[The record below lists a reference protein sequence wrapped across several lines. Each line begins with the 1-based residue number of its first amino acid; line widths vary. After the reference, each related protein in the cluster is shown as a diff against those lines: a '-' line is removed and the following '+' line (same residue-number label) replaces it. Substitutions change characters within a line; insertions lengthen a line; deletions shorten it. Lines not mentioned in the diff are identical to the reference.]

1 MKKARK
7 LTAVLLSLVMLL
19 ALVVPASAAEN
30 YSITIHNDKTGHTYE
45 AYQIFAG
52 TVSSDAATDGETE
65 GPMLGDIIWGSG
77 VDDARYAE
85 LLAALKADATI
96 GALEGMQDAADA
108 AAVAAALD
116 GADAETAA
124 AFADVV
130 SDYLAAAPTGQTN
143 TMADGNYII
152 QGLPAGYYL
161 VKDKD
166 GSLQGEAD
174 TATDY
179 IVQVL
184 GNVTMDPKDS
194 DIPTLE
200 KKVAEEGK
208 GNEGKYN
215 QDGGYGTY
223 YNDVADWNIGDSV
236 PFKLIASMPDAAEI
250 AAYDTYSYTFHD
262 TLDPGLTLE
271 QKAGE
276 DQTTFAIYFVNTK
289 NEDPRAE
296 GFQYLDAAKY
306 DVNIDA
312 ETNSFTIAI
321 DDLKTLMVTTAGGQQ
336 IPATNYDYIVIFYD
350 AVLNANAE
358 IGLPGNENTAY
369 LEFSNNPN
377 GDGTGRTEDDKVI
390 VFTYELDGT
399 KVDGETQAALQN
411 AQFVLLNGA
420 KSEAAMVENGKVTG
434 WVKVAT
440 EAAAGDVQMPG
451 TYEEWVERYGDQN
464 VILTSAA
471 DGIFKIA
478 GLDDG
483 TYYLREIQAPNGY
496 NLLEEDVQLV
506 ITADTA
512 NGQEWDGDPA
522 TALTALNMTITVG
535 EAGPTQVRGDLEG
548 GTVGVTVENNQGA
561 TLPET
566 GGMGTTLFY
575 IIGGLLVVGAGILLV
590 VRIRMK
596 AHNE

>member
-19 ALVVPASAAEN
+19 ALVVPASAADT
-30 YSITIHNDKTGHTYE
+30 YSITIHNNKTGHTYE

-52 TVSSDAATDGETE
+52 TVSDDETDVETDA
-65 GPMLGDIIWGSG
+65 GPMLGDITWGSG
-77 VDDARYAE
+77 VDG
-85 LLAALKADATI
+85 AALLTALQAANAGKYGECTTAAEVAKALGTETAT
-96 GALEGMQDAADA
+96 
-108 AAVAAALD
+108 
-116 GADAETAA
+116 AEDAA
-124 AFADVV
+124 AFADI
-130 SDYLAAAPTGQTN
+130 AAKHLTETVAGT
-143 TMADGNYII
+143 ADEPVGGNYVIE
-152 QGLPAGYYL
+152 GLDAGYYL
-161 VKDKD
+161 VKD
-166 GSLQGEAD
+166 SLQAGD
-174 TATDY
+174 NQTGQVLSDY

-200 KKVAEEGK
+200 KKVAEQGK
-208 GNEGKYN
+208 GDEGKYN
-215 QDGGYGTY
+215 LDGGYGRY
-223 YNDVADWNIGDSV
+223 YNDVADWNIGDRV
-236 PFKLIASMPDAAEI
+236 PFKLIGSIPDMD
-250 AAYDTYSYTFHD
+250 AYDTYQYIFHD
-262 TLDPGLTLE
+262 TISAGLTLDMGSFDVYVAQE
-271 QKAGE
+271 KNQDPVALGWTE
-276 DQTTFAIYFVNTK
+276 IPAANYELTQTA
-289 NEDPRAE
+289 D
-296 GFQYLDAAKY
+296 GFTL
-306 DVNIDA
+306 
-312 ETNSFTIAI
+312 AI
-321 DDLKTLMVTTAGGQQ
+321 DNLKNFPYVDEEGR
-336 IPATNYDYIVIFYD
+336 NYILVFYD
-350 AVLNANAE
+350 AVLNENAE
-358 IGLPGNENTAY
+358 IGLPGNENSAY

-377 GDGTGRTEDDKVI
+377 GDGLGRTTEDTVI

-399 KVDGETQAALQN
+399 KVDGADVNTKLAD

-522 TALTALNMTITVG
+522 TALEGLNMTFNVVDA
-535 EAGPTQVRGDLEG
+535 EEVPTEVEGVLVG
-548 GTVGVTVENNQGA
+548 GTVGITVENNRGA

>member
-19 ALVVPASAAEN
+19 ALAVPASAAVN
-30 YSITIHNDKTGHTYE
+30 YSITIQNNKEGHTYE

-52 TVSSDAATDGETE
+52 TVSSDDPTAGNVQ
-65 GPMLGDIIWGSG
+65 GPMLGDITWGSG
-77 VDDARYAE
+77 VDEARHAE
-85 LLAALKADATI
+85 LLAALQADATI
-96 GALEGMQDAADA
+96 GVLEGMRDAADA

-116 GADAETAA
+116 GATAEIAA

-130 SDYLAAAPTGQTN
+130 SDYLAKTPTRDTN
-143 TMADGNYII
+143 IMTAGTYVIE
-152 QGLPAGYYL
+152 GLPAGYYL

-184 GNVTMDPKDS
+184 GNVTMEPKDS

-200 KKVAEEGK
+200 KKVAEQGK
-208 GNEGKYN
+208 GDEGKYD
-215 QDGGYGTY
+215 QDGGYGTH
-223 YNDVADWNIGDSV
+223 YNDVADWNIGDRV
-236 PFKLIASMPDAAEI
+236 PFKLIGSIPDMD
-250 AAYDTYSYTFHD
+250 AYDTYQYIFHD
-262 TLDPGLTLE
+262 TISAGLRLDMASFDVYVAQE
-271 QKAGE
+271 
-276 DQTTFAIYFVNTK
+276 K
-289 NEDPRAE
+289 NQDPVE
-296 GFQYLDAAKY
+296 
-306 DVNIDA
+306 
-312 ETNSFTIAI
+312 
-321 DDLKTLMVTTAGGQQ
+321 LKWTE
-336 IPATNYDYIVIFYD
+336 IPAANYELTETADGFTLRIANLKNFPYVNEEGRKYILVFYD
-350 AVLNANAE
+350 AWLNEDAV
-358 IGLPGNENTAY
+358 IGLDGNPNTAY

-399 KVDGETQAALQN
+399 KVDGETRAALQN

-420 KSEAAMVENGKVTG
+420 KSEAAVVVGGKVTEWIKFG
-434 WVKVAT
+434 TQADGT
-440 EAAAGDVQMPG
+440 ELEIPT
-451 TYEEWVERYGDQN
+451 TYEGWTALAQQHTGL
-464 VILTSAA
+464 ILTSAA
-471 DGIFKIA
+471 DGTFKIA

-483 TYYLREIQAPNGY
+483 TYFLREIQAPNGY
-496 NLLEEDVQLV
+496 NLLEDDVQLV

-522 TALTALNMTITVG
+522 TALRGLNMTFNVVDA
-535 EAGPTQVRGDLEG
+535 EEVPTEVEGVLVG
-548 GTVGVTVENNQGA
+548 GTVGITVENNQGA

-575 IIGGLLVVGAGILLV
+575 IIGGLLVVGAGVLLV

>member
-30 YSITIHNDKTGHTYE
+30 YSITIHNDKTGHIYE

-52 TVSSDAATDGETE
+52 TVSDDETDGETDG
-65 GPMLGDIIWGSG
+65 GPMLGDITWGRG
-77 VDDARYAE
+77 VDG
-85 LLAALKADATI
+85 AALLTALQAANAGKYGECTTAADVAKALGTENAT
-96 GALEGMQDAADA
+96 AADA
-108 AAVAAALD
+108 AAFADIAAQHLTETVA
-116 GADAETAA
+116 GTADAPE
-124 AFADVV
+124 
-130 SDYLAAAPTGQTN
+130 G
-143 TMADGNYII
+143 GNYVINN
-152 QGLPAGYYL
+152 LPAGYYL
-161 VKDKD
+161 VKD
-166 GSLQGEAD
+166 SLQEDDNQTGQVLS
-174 TATDY
+174 DY

-200 KKVAEEGK
+200 KKVAERS
-208 GNEGKYN
+208 KY
-215 QDGGYGTY
+215 QKDEGYGMY

-236 PFKLIASMPDAAEI
+236 PFKLIASIPNNIES
-250 AAYDTYSYTFHD
+250 YDEYKFVFHD
-262 TLDPGLTLE
+262 TLSNAFTLE
-271 QKAGE
+271 RDSIKVFVAATTAANVEQFTPQDANLYQVAG
-276 DQTTFAIYFVNTK
+276 DGQSFTLTIPDINL
-289 NEDPRAE
+289 
-296 GFQYLDAAKY
+296 LDAHGNPANY
-306 DVNIDA
+306 VIITYSA
-312 ETNSFTIAI
+312 
-321 DDLKTLMVTTAGGQQ
+321 TL
-336 IPATNYDYIVIFYD
+336 NE
-350 AVLNANAE
+350 NAD
-358 IGLPGNENTAY
+358 IGLNGNENTAY
-369 LEFSNNPN
+369 LEFSNDPN
-377 GDGTGRTEDDKVI
+377 GDGLGRTAEDTVI

-399 KVDGETQAALQN
+399 KVDGKTQAVLQN

-420 KSEAAMVENGKVTG
+420 KTEAAMVENGKVTG
-434 WVKVAT
+434 WVKVDS
-440 EAAAGDVQMPG
+440 EAAAGDVQMPE
-451 TYEEWVERYGDQN
+451 TYEEWVARYGEQN

-471 DGIFKIA
+471 DGTFKIA

-506 ITADTA
+506 ITATTA

-522 TALTALNMTITVG
+522 PALEGLNMTFNVVDA
-535 EAGPTQVRGDLEG
+535 EEVPTEVEGVLVG
-548 GTVGVTVENNQGA
+548 GTVGITVENNQGA

>member
-19 ALVVPASAAEN
+19 ALAVPAFAADT
-30 YSITIHNDKTGHTYE
+30 YSITIRNDKEGHTYE

-52 TVSSDAATDGETE
+52 TVSSDAATDGETG
-65 GPMLGDIIWGSG
+65 GPMLGDITWGSG
-77 VDDARYAE
+77 VNDASHAE

-96 GALEGMQDAADA
+96 GALAGMPDAADA

-116 GADAETAA
+116 GANAETAA

-130 SDYLAAAPTGQTN
+130 SRFLSDTATESTAGEGVYTIDNL
-143 TMADGNYII
+143 D
-152 QGLPAGYYL
+152 AGYYL
-161 VKDKD
+161 VKDQD
-166 GSLQGEAD
+166 GSLQGAAD

-184 GNVTMDPKDS
+184 GNVAMEPKDS

-200 KKVAEEGK
+200 KKVYDEEFAVNDEAKTYG
-208 GNEGKYN
+208 EG
-215 QDGGYGTY
+215 
-223 YNDVADWNIGDSV
+223 YNDVADWNIGDRV
-236 PFKLIASMPDAAEI
+236 PFKLIGSIPDMD
-250 AAYDTYSYTFHD
+250 AYDTYQYIFHD
-262 TLDPGLTLE
+262 TISAGLRLDMGSFDVYVAQEKNQDPVALGWAEIDPENYTLTPTADGFTLTIDNL
-271 QKAGE
+271 KN
-276 DQTTFAIYFVNTK
+276 FPYVN
-289 NEDPRAE
+289 
-296 GFQYLDAAKY
+296 
-306 DVNIDA
+306 
-312 ETNSFTIAI
+312 
-321 DDLKTLMVTTAGGQQ
+321 DDGR
-336 IPATNYDYIVIFYD
+336 NYILVFYD
-350 AVLNANAE
+350 AVLNENAE
-358 IGLPGNENTAY
+358 IGLPGNENSAY

-377 GDGTGRTEDDKVI
+377 GEGTGRTEEDTVI

-399 KVDGETQAALQN
+399 KVDGANVDTKLEG

-420 KSEAAMVENGKVTG
+420 KTEAAMVVDGKVTG

-440 EAAAGDVQMPG
+440 EAAAGDVKMPE

-471 DGIFKIA
+471 DGTFKIA

-483 TYYLREIQAPNGY
+483 TYFLREIQAPNGY
-496 NLLEEDVQLV
+496 NLLEDDVQLV

-522 TALTALNMTITVG
+522 TALRGLNMTFNVVDA
-535 EAGPTQVRGDLEG
+535 EEVPTEVEGVLVG
-548 GTVGVTVENNQGA
+548 GTVGITVENNQGA

-575 IIGGLLVVGAGILLV
+575 IIGGLLVVGAGVLLV

>member
-19 ALVVPASAAEN
+19 ALVVPASAADT

-52 TVSSDAATDGETE
+52 TVSSDAATDGETG
-65 GPMLGDIIWGSG
+65 GPMLGGITWGSG
-77 VDDARYAE
+77 VNDAHYAE
-85 LLAALKADATI
+85 LLAALKEDATI

-130 SDYLAAAPTGQTN
+130 SAYLAAAPTGQTN

-194 DIPTLE
+194 DIPTVL
-200 KKVAEEGK
+200 KKVYDEEFAQGD
-208 GNEGKYN
+208 
-215 QDGGYGTY
+215 QTRTYGLG
-223 YNDVADWNIGDSV
+223 YNDVADWDIGDNV
-236 PFKLIASMPDAAEI
+236 PFKLIASVPDAAEI
-250 AAYDTYSYTFHD
+250 EAYDTYTYTFHD
-262 TLDPGLTLE
+262 TLDAGLTLL
-271 QKAGE
+271 QKDDQ
-276 DQTTFAIYFVNTK
+276 DQTTFEIYFVNDLTI
-289 NEDPRAE
+289 DPRDQ
-296 GFQYLDAAKY
+296 GFRYLDADEY
-306 DVNIDA
+306 TPVVNG
-312 ETNSFTIAI
+312 NSFTITI
-321 DDLKTLMVTTAGGQQ
+321 DDLKTLQITTAEGDQH
-336 IPATNYDYIVIFYD
+336 PATNYNYIVIFYD
-350 AVLNANAE
+350 AVLNENAE

-377 GDGTGRTEDDKVI
+377 GEGTGRTEEDTVI

-399 KVDGETQAALQN
+399 KVDGETQEVLQN

-420 KSEAAMVENGKVTG
+420 KTEAAMVVDGKVKE

-440 EAAAGDVQMPG
+440 EAAADDVQMPE
-451 TYEEWVERYGDQN
+451 TYEGWLELNQQHNGL
-464 VILTSAA
+464 ILTSAE
-471 DGIFKIA
+471 GGTFKIA

-483 TYYLREIQAPNGY
+483 TYFLREIQAPNGY

-506 ITADTA
+506 ITATTA
-512 NGQEWDGDPA
+512 NGQDWNSGIA
-522 TALTALNMTITVG
+522 TDALKGLTITVDNG
-535 EAGPTQVRGDLEG
+535 AAQNGDLDTG
-548 GTVGVTVENNQGA
+548 IVNVTVRNNQGA

>member
-52 TVSSDAATDGETE
+52 TVSNDAATDGEAE

-143 TMADGNYII
+143 NMADGNYII

-161 VKDKD
+161 VKDQD
-166 GSLQGEAD
+166 GSLEGDAD

-184 GNVTMDPKDS
+184 GNVAMEPKDS

-200 KKVAEEGK
+200 KKVAEQGK
-208 GNEGKYN
+208 GDEGKYDL
-215 QDGGYGTY
+215 DGGYGKY

-236 PFKLIASMPDAAEI
+236 PFKLIASIPNNIES
-250 AAYDTYSYTFHD
+250 YDEYKFVFHD
-262 TLDPGLTLE
+262 TLSNAFTLE
-271 QKAGE
+271 E
-276 DQTTFAIYFVNTK
+276 DSIKVFVAATTAANVEQFTPQDDDLYQVAVDGQSFTLTIPDIN
-289 NEDPRAE
+289 P
-296 GFQYLDAAKY
+296 LDAHGNPANY
-306 DVNIDA
+306 VIITYSA
-312 ETNSFTIAI
+312 
-321 DDLKTLMVTTAGGQQ
+321 TL
-336 IPATNYDYIVIFYD
+336 NE
-350 AVLNANAE
+350 NAD
-358 IGLPGNENTAY
+358 IGLDGNENTAY
-369 LEFSNNPN
+369 LEFSNDPN
-377 GDGTGRTEDDKVI
+377 GDGLGRTAEDTVI

-420 KSEAAMVENGKVTG
+420 KSEAAMVVDGKVTG
-434 WVKVAT
+434 WAKVAT

-471 DGIFKIA
+471 DGTFKIA

-496 NLLEEDVQLV
+496 NLLEEDVKLV
-506 ITADTA
+506 ITAETSNVQNWAGEPD
-512 NGQEWDGDPA
+512 Q
-522 TALTALNMTITVG
+522 ALTALNISVNDGVAQDGVLDTGIVN
-535 EAGPTQVRGDLEG
+535 
-548 GTVGVTVENNQGA
+548 VTVENNQGA

-575 IIGGLLVVGAGILLV
+575 IIGGLLVVGAGVLLV

>member
-19 ALVVPASAAEN
+19 ALVVPASADEN
-30 YSITIHNDKTGHTYE
+30 YSITIHNDKTGHIYE

-52 TVSSDAATDGETE
+52 TVSDDETDGETDG
-65 GPMLGDIIWGSG
+65 GPMLGDITWGSG
-77 VDDARYAE
+77 VDG
-85 LLAALKADATI
+85 AALLT
-96 GALEGMQDAADA
+96 ALQAANAEKYNDCTTAAD
-108 AAVAAALD
+108 VAEAL
-116 GADAETAA
+116 GAEGATAEDAA
-124 AFADVV
+124 AFADI
-130 SDYLAAAPTGQTN
+130 AAKHLTTAAKTATAPN
-143 TMADGNYII
+143 DDGNYII
-152 QGLPAGYYL
+152 EGLPAGYYL
-161 VKDKD
+161 VKD
-166 GSLQGEAD
+166 SLQDDDNQTGQVLS
-174 TATDY
+174 DY

-200 KKVAEEGK
+200 KKVAERS
-208 GNEGKYN
+208 KY
-215 QDGGYGTY
+215 QKDEGYGMY
-223 YNDVADWNIGDSV
+223 YNDVADWNIGDRV
-236 PFKLIASMPDAAEI
+236 PFKLIGSIPDMD
-250 AAYDTYSYTFHD
+250 AYDTYQYIFHD
-262 TLDPGLTLE
+262 TISDGLTLDIGSFDVYVAQE
-271 QKAGE
+271 
-276 DQTTFAIYFVNTK
+276 K
-289 NEDPRAE
+289 NQDPVALGWTE
-296 GFQYLDAAKY
+296 
-306 DVNIDA
+306 
-312 ETNSFTIAI
+312 
-321 DDLKTLMVTTAGGQQ
+321 
-336 IPATNYDYIVIFYD
+336 IPAANYDLTQTADGFTLTIDNLKNFPYVNDDGRNYILVFYD
-350 AVLNANAE
+350 AVLNENAE
-358 IGLPGNENTAY
+358 IGLPGNENSAY

-399 KVDGETQAALQN
+399 KVDGKTQAALQN

-420 KSEAAMVENGKVTG
+420 KTEAAMVVDGKVTG
-434 WVKVAT
+434 WVKVDS

-451 TYEEWVERYGDQN
+451 TYKEWVERYGQQN

-471 DGIFKIA
+471 DGTFKIA

-496 NLLEEDVQLV
+496 NLLEEDVKLV
-506 ITADTA
+506 ITAETSNVQNWAGEPD
-512 NGQEWDGDPA
+512 Q
-522 TALTALNMTITVG
+522 ALTALNISVNDGVAQDGVLDTGIVN
-535 EAGPTQVRGDLEG
+535 
-548 GTVGVTVENNQGA
+548 VTVRNNQGA

>member
-19 ALVVPASAAEN
+19 ALVVPASAADT
-30 YSITIHNDKTGHTYE
+30 YSITIQNNKTGHTYE

-52 TVSSDAATDGETE
+52 TVSDDETDVETDA
-65 GPMLGDIIWGSG
+65 GPMLGDITWGSG
-77 VDDARYAE
+77 VDGAA
-85 LLAALKADATI
+85 LLAALKAANAEKYNDCTTAADVAEALGAEGAT
-96 GALEGMQDAADA
+96 AADA
-108 AAVAAALD
+108 AAFADIAAKNLTETVE
-116 GADAETAA
+116 GTADAPE
-124 AFADVV
+124 
-130 SDYLAAAPTGQTN
+130 G
-143 TMADGNYII
+143 GNYVINN
-152 QGLPAGYYL
+152 LPAGYYL
-161 VKDKD
+161 VKD
-166 GSLQGEAD
+166 SLQAD
-174 TATDY
+174 DNQTGQVLSDY

-200 KKVAEEGK
+200 KKVAERSK
-208 GNEGKYN
+208 YQKNEG
-215 QDGGYGTY
+215 YGMY

-236 PFKLIASMPDAAEI
+236 PFKLIASIPNNIES
-250 AAYDTYSYTFHD
+250 YDEYKFVFHD
-262 TLDPGLTLE
+262 TLSNAFTLE
-271 QKAGE
+271 RDSIKV
-276 DQTTFAIYFVNTK
+276 FV
-289 NEDPRAE
+289 AE
-296 GFQYLDAAKY
+296 ATAATVEQFEPQDADLYQVAVEGQSFTLTIPDINQLDAHGNPANY
-306 DVNIDA
+306 VIITYSA
-312 ETNSFTIAI
+312 
-321 DDLKTLMVTTAGGQQ
+321 TLNQ
-336 IPATNYDYIVIFYD
+336 
-350 AVLNANAE
+350 NAE
-358 IGLPGNENTAY
+358 IGLDGNENTAY
-369 LEFSNNPN
+369 LEFSNDPN
-377 GDGTGRTEDDKVI
+377 GDGLGRTAEDTVI

-471 DGIFKIA
+471 DGTFKIA

-496 NLLEEDVQLV
+496 NLLEEDVKLV
-506 ITADTA
+506 ITAETSNVQNWAGEPD
-512 NGQEWDGDPA
+512 Q
-522 TALTALNMTITVG
+522 ALTALNISVNDGVAQDGVLDTGIVN
-535 EAGPTQVRGDLEG
+535 
-548 GTVGVTVENNQGA
+548 VTVRNNQGA

>member
-52 TVSSDAATDGETE
+52 TVSSDEETNGETG
-65 GPMLGDIIWGSG
+65 GPMLGDITWGSG
-77 VDDARYAE
+77 VDGAA
-85 LLAALKADATI
+85 LLAALKAADEEKYGACTTAADVAEALGAEGAT
-96 GALEGMQDAADA
+96 AADA
-108 AAVAAALD
+108 AA
-116 GADAETAA
+116 
-124 AFADVV
+124 FADI
-130 SDYLAAAPTGQTN
+130 AAQHLTATVEGTATAPN
-143 TMADGNYII
+143 DDGNYII
-152 QGLPAGYYL
+152 EGLPAGYYL
-161 VKDKD
+161 VKD
-166 GSLQGEAD
+166 SLQEDDNQTGQVLS
-174 TATDY
+174 DY

-184 GNVTMDPKDS
+184 GNVTMEPKSS

-215 QDGGYGTY
+215 QDGGYGTH
-223 YNDVADWNIGDSV
+223 YNDVADWNIGDNV
-236 PFKLIASMPDAAEI
+236 PFKLIASVPDADEI
-250 AAYDTYSYTFHD
+250 AAYETYSYTIHD
-262 TLDPGLTLE
+262 TLDAGLTLQ
-271 QKAGE
+271 QKNGE
-276 DQTTFAIYFVNTK
+276 DQTTFAIYFVKTK
-289 NEDPRAE
+289 NEDPRAQ
-296 GFQYLDAAKY
+296 GFQYLDAGKY
-306 DVNIDA
+306 NATINA
-312 ETNSFTIAI
+312 ETNSFTIAFQ
-321 DDLKTLMVTTAGGQQ
+321 DLKTLVVETADGQE
-336 IPATNYDYIVIFYD
+336 IPATNYDYMVIFYD
-350 AVLNANAE
+350 AQLNENAD
-358 IGLPGNENTAY
+358 IGLNGNENTAY
-369 LEFSNNPN
+369 LEFSNDPN
-377 GDGTGRTEDDKVI
+377 GDGLGRTAEDTVI

-420 KSEAAMVENGKVTG
+420 KSEAAVVVDGKVTG
-434 WVKVAT
+434 WVKVDS

-506 ITADTA
+506 ITADTE
-512 NGQEWDGDPA
+512 NGQNWAGDPA

>member
-19 ALVVPASAAEN
+19 ALVIPASAAEN

-52 TVSSDAATDGETE
+52 TVSNDAATDGEAE

-143 TMADGNYII
+143 NMADGNYII

-161 VKDKD
+161 VKDQD
-166 GSLQGEAD
+166 GSLEGDAD

-194 DIPTLE
+194 DIPTVL
-200 KKVAEEGK
+200 KKVYDEEFA
-208 GNEGKYN
+208 
-215 QDGGYGTY
+215 QDVLNHPEQPYGTG
-223 YNDVADWNIGDSV
+223 YNDVADWDIGDRV
-236 PFKLIASMPDAAEI
+236 PFKLIATVPQNID
-250 AAYDTYSYTFHD
+250 SYEEYTFIFHD
-262 TLDPGLTLE
+262 TLSAGLTLDPNSLHVYVTE
-271 QKAGE
+271 TADADINGLNPQAATLYTVSEVAENGTFTVTIPNIKA
-276 DQTTFAIYFVNTK
+276 
-289 NEDPRAE
+289 
-296 GFQYLDAAKY
+296 LDNHDHAA
-306 DVNIDA
+306 NFI
-312 ETNSFTIAI
+312 
-321 DDLKTLMVTTAGGQQ
+321 
-336 IPATNYDYIVIFYD
+336 IVAYD
-350 AVLNANAE
+350 AILNANAE
-358 IGLPGNENTAY
+358 IGLDGNPNSVF
-369 LEFSNNPN
+369 LEFSNDPN
-377 GDGTGRTEDDKVI
+377 GDGLGHTAEDTVI

-399 KVDGETQAALQN
+399 KVDGANLTTTLPG
-411 AQFVLLNGA
+411 AQFVLLNPLHTQ
-420 KSEAAMVENGKVTG
+420 AAEVDDNGTVTS
-434 WVKVAT
+434 WVT
-440 EAAAGDVQMPG
+440 VQTLGGNEDAVKLPT
-451 TYEEWVERYGDQN
+451 TYEEWVERYPDSI
-464 VILTSAA
+464 VTS
-471 DGIFKIA
+471 DENGKFKIS
-478 GLDDG
+478 GIDDG
-483 TYYLREIQAPNGY
+483 TYHLLEIKAPNGY
-496 NLLEEDVQLV
+496 NLLEDPVELV
-506 ITADTA
+506 ITATTA
-512 NGQEWDGDPA
+512 NGQTWDGA
-522 TALTALNMTITVG
+522 ANTALTALTIDV
-535 EAGPTQVRGDLEG
+535 AGAGAVNGVLDTGIVN
-548 GTVGVTVENNQGA
+548 VTVENNGGA

>member
-19 ALVVPASAAEN
+19 ALVVPASAADT

-65 GPMLGDIIWGSG
+65 GPMLGGITWGSG
-77 VDDARYAE
+77 VDGAA
-85 LLAALKADATI
+85 LLVALKAANAGKYGACTTAADVAEALGTENAT
-96 GALEGMQDAADA
+96 AADA
-108 AAVAAALD
+108 AA
-116 GADAETAA
+116 
-124 AFADVV
+124 FADI
-130 SDYLAAAPTGQTN
+130 AAQHLTATVAGTATAPN
-143 TMADGNYII
+143 DDGNYII

-166 GSLQGEAD
+166 GTLDGTAD

-184 GNVTMDPKDS
+184 GNVAMEPKDS

-200 KKVAEEGK
+200 KKVAERS
-208 GNEGKYN
+208 KY
-215 QDGGYGTY
+215 QMDEGYGMY

-236 PFKLIASMPDAAEI
+236 PFKLIASIPNNIES
-250 AAYDTYSYTFHD
+250 YDEYKFVFHD
-262 TLDPGLTLE
+262 TLSNAFTLNQDSIKVFVAETTAANVEQFAPQDDDLYQVAVDGQSFTLTIP
-271 QKAGE
+271 
-276 DQTTFAIYFVNTK
+276 DIN
-289 NEDPRAE
+289 P
-296 GFQYLDAAKY
+296 LDAHGNPANY
-306 DVNIDA
+306 VIITYSA
-312 ETNSFTIAI
+312 
-321 DDLKTLMVTTAGGQQ
+321 TL
-336 IPATNYDYIVIFYD
+336 NE
-350 AVLNANAE
+350 NAD
-358 IGLPGNENTAY
+358 IGLNGNENTAY
-369 LEFSNNPN
+369 LEFSNDPN
-377 GDGTGRTEDDKVI
+377 GDGLGRTAEDTVI

-399 KVDGETQAALQN
+399 KVDGETQEVLQN

-420 KSEAAMVENGKVTG
+420 KTEAAMVVNGKVTG
-434 WVKVAT
+434 WAKVAT

-496 NLLEEDVQLV
+496 NLLEEDVKLV
-506 ITADTA
+506 ITAETSNVQNWAGEPD
-512 NGQEWDGDPA
+512 Q
-522 TALTALNMTITVG
+522 ALTALNISVNDGVAQDGVLDTGIVN
-535 EAGPTQVRGDLEG
+535 
-548 GTVGVTVENNQGA
+548 VTVRNNQGA

>member
-19 ALVVPASAAEN
+19 ALVIPASAAEN
-30 YSITIHNDKTGHTYE
+30 YSITIHNDKTGHIYE

-52 TVSSDAATDGETE
+52 TVSDDETDGETDG
-65 GPMLGDIIWGSG
+65 GPMLGDITWGSG
-77 VDDARYAE
+77 VDGAA
-85 LLAALKADATI
+85 LLAALKAADEEKYDACTTAADVAEAL
-96 GALEGMQDAADA
+96 GAEGATAADA
-108 AAVAAALD
+108 AA
-116 GADAETAA
+116 
-124 AFADVV
+124 FADI
-130 SDYLAAAPTGQTN
+130 AAQHLTVTVEGTATAPN
-143 TMADGNYII
+143 DDGNYII
-152 QGLPAGYYL
+152 EGLPAGYYL
-161 VKDKD
+161 VKD
-166 GSLQGEAD
+166 SLQEDDNQTGQVLS
-174 TATDY
+174 DY

-184 GNVTMDPKDS
+184 GNVTMEPKSS

-215 QDGGYGTY
+215 QDGGYGTH
-223 YNDVADWNIGDSV
+223 YNDVADWNIGDNV
-236 PFKLIASMPDAAEI
+236 PFKLIASVPDADEI
-250 AAYDTYSYTFHD
+250 AAYETYSYTIHD
-262 TLDPGLTLE
+262 TLDAGLTLQ
-271 QKAGE
+271 QKNGE
-276 DQTTFAIYFVNTK
+276 DQTTFAIYFVKTK
-289 NEDPRAE
+289 NEDPRAQ
-296 GFQYLDAAKY
+296 GFQYLDAGKY
-306 DVNIDA
+306 NATINA
-312 ETNSFTIAI
+312 ETNSFTIAFQ
-321 DDLKTLMVTTAGGQQ
+321 DLKTLVVETADGQE
-336 IPATNYDYIVIFYD
+336 IPATNYDYMVIFYD
-350 AVLNANAE
+350 AQLNENAD
-358 IGLPGNENTAY
+358 IGLNGNENTAY
-369 LEFSNNPN
+369 LEFSNDPN
-377 GDGTGRTEDDKVI
+377 GDGLGRTAEDTVI

-420 KSEAAMVENGKVTG
+420 KSEAAVVVDGKVTG
-434 WVKVAT
+434 WVKVDS

-506 ITADTA
+506 ITADTE
-512 NGQEWDGDPA
+512 NGQNWAGDPA

>member
-19 ALVVPASAAEN
+19 ALAVPASAAVN
-30 YSITIHNDKTGHTYE
+30 YSITIQNNKEGHTYE

-52 TVSSDAATDGETE
+52 TVSSDDPTAGNVQ
-65 GPMLGDIIWGSG
+65 GPMLGDITWGSG
-77 VDDARYAE
+77 VDEARHAE
-85 LLAALKADATI
+85 LLAALQADAII
-96 GALEGMQDAADA
+96 GALAGMRDAADA

-116 GADAETAA
+116 GATAEIAA

-130 SDYLAAAPTGQTN
+130 SDYLAKTPTRDTN
-143 TMADGNYII
+143 IMTAGTYVIE
-152 QGLPAGYYL
+152 GLPAGYYL

-166 GSLQGEAD
+166 GSLQDEAD

-184 GNVTMDPKDS
+184 GNVTMEPKDS

-200 KKVAEEGK
+200 KKVAEQGK
-208 GNEGKYN
+208 GDEGKY
-215 QDGGYGTY
+215 DLDDGYGMH
-223 YNDVADWNIGDSV
+223 YNDVADWNIGDRV
-236 PFKLIASMPDAAEI
+236 PFKLIGSIPDMD
-250 AAYDTYSYTFHD
+250 AYDTYQYIFHD
-262 TLDPGLTLE
+262 TISAGLRLDMASFDVYVAQEKNQDPVALGWAEIPAANYELTE
-271 QKAGE
+271 TA
-276 DQTTFAIYFVNTK
+276 D
-289 NEDPRAE
+289 
-296 GFQYLDAAKY
+296 GFTL
-306 DVNIDA
+306 
-312 ETNSFTIAI
+312 AI
-321 DDLKTLMVTTAGGQQ
+321 DNLKNFPYVNGEGRK
-336 IPATNYDYIVIFYD
+336 YILVFYD
-350 AVLNANAE
+350 AVLNEDAV
-358 IGLPGNENTAY
+358 IGLDGNPNTAY
-369 LEFSNNPN
+369 LEFSNDPN

-399 KVDGETQAALQN
+399 KVDGETRAALQN

-420 KSEAAMVENGKVTG
+420 KSEAAMVVDGKVTG
-434 WVKVAT
+434 WVKVGS
-440 EAAAGDVQMPG
+440 EAAAAEEQIPE

-464 VILTSAA
+464 VIFTSAA
-471 DGIFKIA
+471 DGTFKIA

-496 NLLEEDVQLV
+496 NLLEADVKLD
-506 ITADTA
+506 IAATTA
-512 NGQEWDGDPA
+512 NGQDWNSGIAAD
-522 TALTALNMTITVG
+522 ALTGLTIAVNDG
-535 EAGPTQVRGDLEG
+535 AAQDG
-548 GTVGVTVENNQGA
+548 GLDTGVVNVTVENNQGA

-575 IIGGLLVVGAGILLV
+575 IIGGLLVVGAGVLLV

>member
-52 TVSSDAATDGETE
+52 TVSNDAATDGEAE
-65 GPMLGDIIWGSG
+65 GPMLGDVTWGSG
-77 VDDARYAE
+77 VDGAA
-85 LLAALKADATI
+85 LLAALKAADEEKYGACTTAADVAEALGTENAT
-96 GALEGMQDAADA
+96 AADA
-108 AAVAAALD
+108 AA
-116 GADAETAA
+116 
-124 AFADVV
+124 FADI
-130 SDYLAAAPTGQTN
+130 AAQHLTATVAGTATAPN
-143 TMADGNYII
+143 DDGNYII
-152 QGLPAGYYL
+152 EGLPAGYYL
-161 VKDKD
+161 VKD
-166 GSLQGEAD
+166 SLQEDDNQTGQVLS
-174 TATDY
+174 DY

-184 GNVTMDPKDS
+184 GNVTMEPKSS

-215 QDGGYGTY
+215 QDGGYGTH
-223 YNDVADWNIGDSV
+223 YNDVADWNIGDNV
-236 PFKLIASMPDAAEI
+236 PFKLIASVPDADEI
-250 AAYDTYSYTFHD
+250 AAYETYSYTIHD
-262 TLDPGLTLE
+262 TLDAGLTLQ
-271 QKAGE
+271 QKNGE
-276 DQTTFAIYFVNTK
+276 DQTTFAIYFVKTK
-289 NEDPRAE
+289 NEDPRAQ
-296 GFQYLDAAKY
+296 GFQYLDAGKY
-306 DVNIDA
+306 NATINA
-312 ETNSFTIAI
+312 ETNSFTIAFQ
-321 DDLKTLMVTTAGGQQ
+321 DLKTLVVETADGQE
-336 IPATNYDYIVIFYD
+336 IPATNYDYMVIFYD
-350 AVLNANAE
+350 AQLNENAD
-358 IGLPGNENTAY
+358 IGLNGNENTAY
-369 LEFSNNPN
+369 LEFSNDPN
-377 GDGTGRTEDDKVI
+377 GDGLGRTAEDTVI

-420 KSEAAMVENGKVTG
+420 KSEAAVVVDGKVTG
-434 WVKVAT
+434 WVKVDS

-506 ITADTA
+506 ITADTE
-512 NGQEWDGDPA
+512 NGQNWAGDPA

>member
-19 ALVVPASAAEN
+19 ALVIPASAADT
-30 YSITIHNDKTGHTYE
+30 YSITIHNDKTGHIYE

-52 TVSSDAATDGETE
+52 TVSDDETDGETDG
-65 GPMLGDIIWGSG
+65 GPMLGDITWGSG
-77 VDDARYAE
+77 VDG
-85 LLAALKADATI
+85 
-96 GALEGMQDAADA
+96 GALLTALQAANAGKYGTCTTAADVAEALGTENATAADA
-108 AAVAAALD
+108 AAFADIAAKHLTETVA
-116 GADAETAA
+116 GTADAPE
-124 AFADVV
+124 
-130 SDYLAAAPTGQTN
+130 G
-143 TMADGNYII
+143 GNYVINN
-152 QGLPAGYYL
+152 LPAGYYL
-161 VKDKD
+161 VKD
-166 GSLQGEAD
+166 SLQEDDNQTGQVLS
-174 TATDY
+174 DY

-194 DIPTLE
+194 GIPTLE
-200 KKVAEEGK
+200 KKVAERS
-208 GNEGKYN
+208 KY
-215 QDGGYGTY
+215 QMDEGYGMY

-236 PFKLIASMPDAAEI
+236 PFKLIASIPNNIES
-250 AAYDTYSYTFHD
+250 YDEYKFVFHD
-262 TLDPGLTLE
+262 TLSNAFTLE
-271 QKAGE
+271 E
-276 DQTTFAIYFVNTK
+276 DSIKVFVAETTAANVEQFTPQDDDLYQVAVDGQSFTLTIPDIN
-289 NEDPRAE
+289 P
-296 GFQYLDAAKY
+296 LDAHGNPANY
-306 DVNIDA
+306 VIITYSA
-312 ETNSFTIAI
+312 
-321 DDLKTLMVTTAGGQQ
+321 TL
-336 IPATNYDYIVIFYD
+336 NE
-350 AVLNANAE
+350 NAE

-434 WVKVAT
+434 WAKVAT

-496 NLLEEDVQLV
+496 NLLENDVELV

-522 TALTALNMTITVG
+522 TALEGLNMTITVG

-548 GTVGVTVENNQGA
+548 GTVGITVENNRGA

>member
-19 ALVVPASAAEN
+19 VLVIPASAAVN
-30 YSITIHNDKTGHTYE
+30 YSITIQNNKEGHTYE
-45 AYQIFAG
+45 AYQVFAG
-52 TVSSDAATDGETE
+52 TVSSDDPTAGNVQ
-65 GPMLGDIIWGSG
+65 GPMLGDITWGSG
-77 VDDARYAE
+77 VDEARHAE
-85 LLAALKADATI
+85 LLAALQADAII
-96 GALEGMQDAADA
+96 GALAGMRDAADA

-116 GADAETAA
+116 GATAEIAA

-130 SDYLAAAPTGQTN
+130 SDYLAKTPTRDTN
-143 TMADGNYII
+143 IMTAGTYVIE
-152 QGLPAGYYL
+152 GLPAGYYL

-184 GNVTMDPKDS
+184 GNVTMEPKDS

-200 KKVAEEGK
+200 KKVAEQGK
-208 GNEGKYN
+208 GDEGKYD
-215 QDGGYGTY
+215 QDGGYGTH
-223 YNDVADWNIGDSV
+223 YNDVADWNIGDRV
-236 PFKLIASMPDAAEI
+236 PFKLIGSIPDMD
-250 AAYDTYSYTFHD
+250 AYDTYQYIFHD
-262 TLDPGLTLE
+262 TISAGLRLDMASFDVYVAQE
-271 QKAGE
+271 
-276 DQTTFAIYFVNTK
+276 K
-289 NEDPRAE
+289 NQDPVALGWAE
-296 GFQYLDAAKY
+296 
-306 DVNIDA
+306 
-312 ETNSFTIAI
+312 
-321 DDLKTLMVTTAGGQQ
+321 
-336 IPATNYDYIVIFYD
+336 IPAANYELTETADGFTLAIANLKNFPYVNEEGRKYILVFYD
-350 AVLNANAE
+350 AWLNEDAV
-358 IGLPGNENTAY
+358 IGLDGNPNTAY

-399 KVDGETQAALQN
+399 KVDGETRAALQN

-420 KSEAAMVENGKVTG
+420 KSEAAMVVDGKVTG

-440 EAAAGDVQMPG
+440 EAAAGDVKMPE

-506 ITADTA
+506 ITADTE
-512 NGQEWDGDPA
+512 NGQNWAGEPGQ
-522 TALTALNMTITVG
+522 ALTALNIRVNDG
-535 EAGPTQVRGDLEG
+535 ELQPGNTETGIVN
-548 GTVGVTVENNQGA
+548 VTVANNQGA

>member
-19 ALVVPASAAEN
+19 ALVVPASAADT
-30 YSITIHNDKTGHTYE
+30 YSITIHNDKTGHIYE

-52 TVSSDAATDGETE
+52 TVSDDETDGETDG

-77 VDDARYAE
+77 VNGDA
-85 LLAALKADATI
+85 LLEALKAADEEKYGACTTAANVAEALGTENAT
-96 GALEGMQDAADA
+96 AADA
-108 AAVAAALD
+108 AA
-116 GADAETAA
+116 
-124 AFADVV
+124 FADI
-130 SDYLAAAPTGQTN
+130 AAKHLTATVAGT
-143 TMADGNYII
+143 ADTPEGGNYVIE
-152 QGLPAGYYL
+152 GLPAGYYL
-161 VKDKD
+161 VKD
-166 GSLQGEAD
+166 SLQEDDNQTGQVLS
-174 TATDY
+174 DY

-194 DIPTLE
+194 GIPTLE
-200 KKVAEEGK
+200 KKVAERS
-208 GNEGKYN
+208 KY
-215 QDGGYGTY
+215 QKDEGYGRY

-236 PFKLIASMPDAAEI
+236 PFKLIASIPNNIES
-250 AAYDTYSYTFHD
+250 YDEYKFVFHD
-262 TLDPGLTLE
+262 TLSNAFTLE
-271 QKAGE
+271 E
-276 DQTTFAIYFVNTK
+276 DSIKVFVAATTAANVEQFTPQDDDLYQVAVDGQSFTLTIPDIN
-289 NEDPRAE
+289 P
-296 GFQYLDAAKY
+296 LDAHGNPANY
-306 DVNIDA
+306 VIITYSA
-312 ETNSFTIAI
+312 
-321 DDLKTLMVTTAGGQQ
+321 TLNQ
-336 IPATNYDYIVIFYD
+336 
-350 AVLNANAE
+350 NAE
-358 IGLPGNENTAY
+358 IGLNGNENTAY
-369 LEFSNNPN
+369 LEFSNDPN
-377 GDGTGRTEDDKVI
+377 GDGLGRTTEDTVI

-411 AQFVLLNGA
+411 AKFVLLNGA
-420 KSEAAMVENGKVTG
+420 KTEAAMVENGKVTG
-434 WVKVAT
+434 WAKVAT

-483 TYYLREIQAPNGY
+483 TYFLREIQAPNGY
-496 NLLEEDVQLV
+496 NLLEGDVQLV
-506 ITADTA
+506 ITATTA
-512 NGQEWDGDPA
+512 NGQDWNSEIA
-522 TALTALNMTITVG
+522 TDALTGLTITVDNG
-535 EAGPTQVRGDLEG
+535 AAQNGVLDTGV
-548 GTVGVTVENNQGA
+548 VNVTVRNNQGA